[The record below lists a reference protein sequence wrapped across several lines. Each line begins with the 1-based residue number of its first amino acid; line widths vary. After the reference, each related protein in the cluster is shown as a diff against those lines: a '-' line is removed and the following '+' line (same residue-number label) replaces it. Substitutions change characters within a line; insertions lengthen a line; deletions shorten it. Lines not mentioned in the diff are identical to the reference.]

1 MTLRTADVS
10 ILEKKFS
17 IYLLLAVENNPGMN
31 KWEIMSLEEGSL
43 KTKLNRLNELID
55 EGLIE
60 TEYLKNHNASAL
72 KLTEKGRQIAIKL
85 KKIRNI
91 LLKDDNSTDTEND
104 EE

>member
-60 TEYLKNHNASAL
+60 TEYLKNL
-72 KLTEKGRQIAIKL
+72 
-85 KKIRNI
+85 
-91 LLKDDNSTDTEND
+91 
-104 EE
+104 